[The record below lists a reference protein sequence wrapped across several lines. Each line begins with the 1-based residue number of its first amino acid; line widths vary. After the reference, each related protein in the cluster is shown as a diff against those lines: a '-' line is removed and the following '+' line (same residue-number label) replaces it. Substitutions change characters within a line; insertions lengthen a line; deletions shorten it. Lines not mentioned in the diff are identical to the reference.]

1 MELGTSQTLAS
12 PIYEAVKKATVA
24 IVAEIPG
31 NIPRR
36 PFTII
41 GSGFCIRPE
50 GVVITCEH
58 VFKAFVEPETYRRL
72 VKASD
77 EGEGQL
83 ISAKVVVPYA
93 MFYSGVRGTEIRMDA
108 VSIAT
113 GVAIKDL
120 DLAALKL
127 HSHPAF
133 PQGYPILP
141 IADYS
146 ELHEMMEVATCGF
159 PLGEALHDQ
168 IGTVT
173 SSFTK
178 GMISS
183 IIPAPGVARE
193 HVRGFQLDLTA
204 TNGNSGGPVFSL
216 ATGRVFGVLQG
227 GVVHPGNKQIVPG
240 LTKATPIYPLFDTD
254 LIDRLVHGLPV
265 PGPPLDKTS
274 HP

>member
-1 MELGTSQTLAS
+1 MEPRSAAQTSAAS
-12 PIYEAVKKATVA
+12 IYDAVKKATVA

-31 NIPRR
+31 NIPQR
-36 PFTII
+36 PFTIF

-58 VFKAFVEPETYRRL
+58 VFKAFVEPESYQRL
-72 VKASD
+72 MQLNGRNDAQSVSVKS
-77 EGEGQL
+77 
-83 ISAKVVVPYA
+83 IVPHA
-93 MFYSGVRGTEIRMDA
+93 MFYSGVNGSEIRMDA

-113 GVAIKDL
+113 GVAMKDF

-127 HSHPAF
+127 HTHPAF
-133 PQGYPILP
+133 PQGYPTLP

-146 ELHEMMEVATCGF
+146 EIHEMMEVATCGF

-183 IIPAPGVARE
+183 IIPAQGIALR
-193 HVRGFQLDLTA
+193 HLRGFQLDLTA
-204 TNGNSGGPVFSL
+204 TNGSSGGPVFSL

-227 GVVHPGNKQIVPG
+227 GVIHPENGQIVQG
-240 LTKATPIYPLFDTD
+240 LTKAEPIYPLFDTD
-254 LIDRLVHGLPV
+254 LLDRLAHGI
-265 PGPPLDKTS
+265 PPAS
-274 HP
+274 SR

>member
-1 MELGTSQTLAS
+1 MEPSAAQTSAVS
-12 PIYEAVKKATVA
+12 IYDAVKKATVA
-24 IVAEIPG
+24 IVAAIPG

-36 PFTII
+36 PFTIF

-50 GVVITCEH
+50 GVVITCAH
-58 VFKAFVEPETYRRL
+58 VFKAFIEAESYKRL
-72 VKASD
+72 MQLI
-77 EGEGQL
+77 GRNEGQ
-83 ISAKVVVPYA
+83 SVSVKSVVPHA
-93 MFYSGVRGTEIRMDA
+93 MFYSGVHGTEIRMDA
-108 VSIAT
+108 VSVAT
-113 GVAIKDL
+113 GVAMKDF

-127 HSHPAF
+127 HAHPAF
-133 PQGYPILP
+133 PQGYPTLP

-183 IIPAPGVARE
+183 IIPAQGVALR
-193 HVRGFQLDLTA
+193 HLRGFQLDLTA

-227 GVVHPGNKQIVPG
+227 GVIHPENSQIVQG
-240 LTKATPIYPLFDTD
+240 LTKAEPIYPLFHTD
-254 LIDRLVHGLPV
+254 IVERLAHGIPP
-265 PGPPLDKTS
+265 PGS
-274 HP
+274 R